1 MSFFAIVGEGP
12 NGLEIPLVICR
23 TEDEAKAIVRQI
35 PQNPKHH
42 GWLDEDFYEK
52 SGRFYDEDADEEA
65 TEEGQRLYSLI
76 FKDGNYYS
84 GCGGC
89 YMLHIKEYA
98 FGQAMVAW
106 DLD

>member
-1 MSFFAIVGEGP
+1 MTFFAIVGEGP
-12 NGLEIPLVICR
+12 NGLEIPLVICESR
-23 TEDEAKAIVRQI
+23 EAAQAIVDQI
-35 PQNPKHH
+35 PKGDH

-65 TEEGQRLYSLI
+65 TEEGQRLYKLI